1 MAEENIVQDKAV
13 ESAEQTLE
21 QSAEKADKKKVLL
34 KERYDINFN
43 APLENM
49 NSNGAYAY
57 KVSDRIDTRR
67 ELFALVCNR
76 ETCPR
81 SSLLPYVKSID
92 HPNIMKLVE
101 YGIIRDPI
109 QKSNCI
115 ALIYVLPQGGKVLDH
130 LDELNL
136 KVNHSR
142 LKHIILGLISAAEA
156 LKGYGIIHRSIRP
169 DNLFFRNKDCTEV
182 IVGDCLASFP
192 AYHQPAAYETI
203 ESLMAMPAGRGNGT
217 EKNDIYAIGAT
228 CLSLLYGK
236 ELLSDLSVSEVIR
249 LKMKKGSFNILST
262 EEKIPT
268 GLVSVFKGLLAD
280 DNNARWNFIQTYNY
294 LEGKTPYIASH
305 NLQEKLKRSLTIN
318 GEKCY
323 SAREVAYA
331 LYLNPNDGWE
341 IIKSGK
347 LLEWVK
353 NGLENDEIHANIEK
367 LISQT
372 DESSSHD
379 MVISQICILLDHA
392 APIHIRDI
400 SVFPDGASKAIY
412 YCMQHNINLNNFYDL
427 FNSELIR
434 NWYLEQPDLRT
445 PMNLSELRINI
456 NRKDI
461 GYGLERIIYDL
472 DEDLPCLSPLLGD
485 EYVNTGARVLK
496 ALDANY
502 PNIKG
507 EIRPY
512 DKNIIAFLRCKLG
525 KKIDG
530 IILDLNANKEGM
542 QISAIIRLYADMQKK
557 YGPVQLINLG
567 QWLSS
572 ISKPVIESYHNL
584 KLQKK
589 IEKDLAKV
597 AKSGKI
603 IEICQA
609 LENPETKE
617 KDTEMFRK
625 VKKEIISLLSEKN
638 KLMTQSGRIIEE
650 AKENAIKFASILA
663 VMTMIASFTFNLMQ
677 WISQ

>member
-1 MAEENIVQDKAV
+1 MAEENIVQDKAA
-13 ESAEQTLE
+13 ESAEQALE
-21 QSAEKADKKKVLL
+21 QGAGKVDKKKVLL

-43 APLENM
+43 APLENL
-49 NSNGAYAY
+49 NSNGARAY

-67 ELFALVCNR
+67 ELFALICNR

-115 ALIYVLPQGGKVLDH
+115 ALIYVLPQGGKMLDH

-318 GEKCY
+318 GEKCS
-323 SAREVAYA
+323 SAKEVAYA

-353 NGLENDEIHANIEK
+353 NGLENDEIYSHIEK
-367 LISQT
+367 LVSQT

-412 YCMQHNINLNNFYDL
+412 YCMQHNINLNNFHDL

-461 GYGLERIIYDL
+461 GYGLERIIYEL
-472 DEDLPCLSPLLGD
+472 DEDLPCLSPLLGE

-530 IILDLNANKEGM
+530 IILDLNTNKEGM

-609 LENPETKE
+609 LEDPEIKE

-638 KLMTQSGRIIEE
+638 KLLTQNGRIIEE

>member
-1 MAEENIVQDKAV
+1 MAEENIVQDKAA
-13 ESAEQTLE
+13 ESAEQALE
-21 QSAEKADKKKVLL
+21 QGAGKVDKKKVLL

-43 APLENM
+43 APLENL
-49 NSNGAYAY
+49 NSNGARAY

-67 ELFALVCNR
+67 ELFALICNR

-115 ALIYVLPQGGKVLDH
+115 ALIYVLPQGGKMLDH

-318 GEKCY
+318 GEKCS
-323 SAREVAYA
+323 SAKEVAYA

-353 NGLENDEIHANIEK
+353 NGLENDEIYSHIEK
-367 LISQT
+367 LVSQT

-412 YCMQHNINLNNFYDL
+412 YCMQHNINLNNFHDL

-461 GYGLERIIYDL
+461 GYGLERIIYEL
-472 DEDLPCLSPLLGD
+472 DEDLPCLSPLLGE

-609 LENPETKE
+609 LEDPEIKE

-638 KLMTQSGRIIEE
+638 KLLTQNGRIIEE

>member
-1 MAEENIVQDKAV
+1 M
-13 ESAEQTLE
+13 
-21 QSAEKADKKKVLL
+21 
-34 KERYDINFN
+34 
-43 APLENM
+43 
-49 NSNGAYAY
+49 
-57 KVSDRIDTRR
+57 
-67 ELFALVCNR
+67 
-76 ETCPR
+76 
-81 SSLLPYVKSID
+81 
-92 HPNIMKLVE
+92 
-101 YGIIRDPI
+101 
-109 QKSNCI
+109 
-115 ALIYVLPQGGKVLDH
+115 
-130 LDELNL
+130 
-136 KVNHSR
+136 
-142 LKHIILGLISAAEA
+142 
-156 LKGYGIIHRSIRP
+156 
-169 DNLFFRNKDCTEV
+169 FFRNKDYSD
-182 IVGDCLASFP
+182 IVLGDCLASFP

-203 ESLMAMPAGRGNGT
+203 ESLMAMPSGRGNGS

-228 CLSLLYGK
+228 CLSLLCGK
-236 ELLSDLSVSEVIR
+236 NLLADLSIAEIIR
-249 LKMKKGSFNILST
+249 LKMKKGSFNVLST
-262 EEKIPT
+262 DEKIPT

-280 DNNARWNFIQTYNY
+280 DISVRWNFIQTYNY

-323 SAREVAYA
+323 SAKEVAYA
-331 LYLNPNDGWE
+331 LFLNPNDGWD

-353 NGLENDEIHANIEK
+353 NGLENEEIYAKLEK
-367 LISQT
+367 LINQI
-372 DESSSHD
+372 DESVSHD
-379 MVISQICILLDHA
+379 ITISQVCISLDPV
-392 APIHIRDI
+392 APIHVRDI

-412 YCMQHNINLNNFYDL
+412 YCMQHGININNFYDL

-461 GYGLERIIYDL
+461 GYGLERIVYEL

-496 ALDANY
+496 ALDINY

-507 EIRPY
+507 EIKPY
-512 DKNIIAFLRCKLG
+512 DKNIIAYLRCKLG

-530 IILDLNANKEGM
+530 IILDLNTNRESL

-557 YGPVQLINLG
+557 YGPAQLTNLG

-572 ISKPVIESYHNL
+572 ISKPIIESYHNL
-584 KLQKK
+584 KIQKM

-603 IEICQA
+603 IEIHQA

-617 KDTEMFRK
+617 KDNEMYRK
-625 VKKEIISLLSEKN
+625 IKKEIISLLSEKN
-638 KLMTQSGRIIEE
+638 KLLTQSGRIIEE
-650 AKENAIKFASILA
+650 ARENAIKFASILA

>member
-1 MAEENIVQDKAV
+1 MAEENIVQDKAA
-13 ESAEQTLE
+13 ESAEQALE
-21 QSAEKADKKKVLL
+21 QGAEKVDKKKVLL

-43 APLENM
+43 APLENL
-49 NSNGAYAY
+49 NSNGARAY

-67 ELFALVCNR
+67 ELFALICNR

-268 GLVSVFKGLLAD
+268 SLVSVFKGLLAD

-318 GEKCY
+318 GEKCS
-323 SAREVAYA
+323 SAKEVAYA

-353 NGLENDEIHANIEK
+353 NGLENDEIYSHIEK
-367 LISQT
+367 LVSQT

-461 GYGLERIIYDL
+461 GYGLERIIYEL
-472 DEDLPCLSPLLGD
+472 DEDLPCLSPLLGE

-609 LENPETKE
+609 LEDPETKE

-638 KLMTQSGRIIEE
+638 KLLTQNGRIIEE
-650 AKENAIKFASILA
+650 AKENAIKFSSILA

>member
-1 MAEENIVQDKAV
+1 MAEENIVQDKAA
-13 ESAEQTLE
+13 ESAEQALE
-21 QSAEKADKKKVLL
+21 QGAGKVDKKKVLL

-43 APLENM
+43 APLENL
-49 NSNGAYAY
+49 NSNGARAY

-67 ELFALVCNR
+67 ELFALICNR

-115 ALIYVLPQGGKVLDH
+115 ALIYVLPQGGKMLDH

-318 GEKCY
+318 GEKCS
-323 SAREVAYA
+323 SAKEVAYA

-353 NGLENDEIHANIEK
+353 NGLENDEIYSHIEK
-367 LISQT
+367 LVSQT

-412 YCMQHNINLNNFYDL
+412 YCMQHNINLNNFHDL

-445 PMNLSELRINI
+445 PMNLSEFRINI

-461 GYGLERIIYDL
+461 GYGLERIIYEL
-472 DEDLPCLSPLLGD
+472 DEDLPCLSPLLGE

-609 LENPETKE
+609 LEDPEIKE

-638 KLMTQSGRIIEE
+638 KLLTQNGRIIEE

>member
-1 MAEENIVQDKAV
+1 MAEENIVQDKAA
-13 ESAEQTLE
+13 ESAEQALE
-21 QSAEKADKKKVLL
+21 QGAGKVDKKKVLL

-43 APLENM
+43 APLENL
-49 NSNGAYAY
+49 NSNGARAY

-67 ELFALVCNR
+67 ELFALICNR

-115 ALIYVLPQGGKVLDH
+115 ALIYVLPQGGKMLDH

-318 GEKCY
+318 GEKCS
-323 SAREVAYA
+323 SAKEVAYA

-353 NGLENDEIHANIEK
+353 NGLENDEIYSHIEK
-367 LISQT
+367 LVSQT

-412 YCMQHNINLNNFYDL
+412 YCMQHNINLNNFHDL

-445 PMNLSELRINI
+445 PMNLSEFRINI

-461 GYGLERIIYDL
+461 GYGLERIIYEL
-472 DEDLPCLSPLLGD
+472 DEDLPCLSPLLGE

-609 LENPETKE
+609 LEDPETKE

-638 KLMTQSGRIIEE
+638 KLLTQNGRIIEE

>member
-1 MAEENIVQDKAV
+1 MAEENIVQDKAA
-13 ESAEQTLE
+13 ESAEQALE
-21 QSAEKADKKKVLL
+21 QGAEKVDKKKVLL

-43 APLENM
+43 APLENL
-49 NSNGAYAY
+49 NSNGARAY

-67 ELFALVCNR
+67 ELFALICNR

-268 GLVSVFKGLLAD
+268 SLVSVFKGLLAD

-318 GEKCY
+318 GEKCS
-323 SAREVAYA
+323 SAKEVAYA

-353 NGLENDEIHANIEK
+353 NGLENDEIYSHIEK
-367 LISQT
+367 LVSQT

-461 GYGLERIIYDL
+461 GYGLERIIYEL
-472 DEDLPCLSPLLGD
+472 DEDLPCLSPLLGE

-502 PNIKG
+502 LNIKG

-609 LENPETKE
+609 LEDPETKE

-638 KLMTQSGRIIEE
+638 KLLTQNGRIIEE
-650 AKENAIKFASILA
+650 AKENAIKFSSILA